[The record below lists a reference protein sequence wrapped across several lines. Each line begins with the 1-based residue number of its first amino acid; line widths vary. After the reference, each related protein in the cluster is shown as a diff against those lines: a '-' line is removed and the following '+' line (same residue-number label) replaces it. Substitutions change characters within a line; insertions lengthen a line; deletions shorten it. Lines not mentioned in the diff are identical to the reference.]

1 MPRRFRLLSK
11 RSGCLPYRAPCC
23 ERSPI
28 WRQFPRELE
37 SVVSVLR
44 KISWKASVICL
55 RTDLFHQIIALVCWT
70 GLRWECR
77 FSCWIIGWDLAWATF
92 NRTANSID
100 DVTCLVCKWNPSRV
114 AGRQAPFGPSCP
126 YRPTCAVQLLPS
138 SALPRALCHSLSVWS
153 GRSGKPRHI
162 ISLAASAAWARRNAN
177 SKHWFYIPVSVFRWC
192 SNGSKFV
199 TDNSDYIR
207 RFFYNW
213 PRCLRQ
219 HK

>member
-126 YRPTCAVQLLPS
+126 YRPTCAVQLLPG
-138 SALPRALCHSLSVWS
+138 LLCTAS
-153 GRSGKPRHI
+153 GAVSQPECLAGPGGLGT
-162 ISLAASAAWARRNAN
+162 SLAWPPPPPGQDGTQTPSTGFTSQSQFFAGAQMA
-177 SKHWFYIPVSVFRWC
+177 VS
-192 SNGSKFV
+192 
-199 TDNSDYIR
+199 
-207 RFFYNW
+207 
-213 PRCLRQ
+213 L
-219 HK
+219 